1 MSRRDLLEIFH
12 SPLPTIAPSM
22 LGCDFG
28 NLHREIELLETAGA
42 SVLHLDV
49 MDGHFV
55 PNLTY
60 GPLVVD
66 GLRQLTRLP
75 LDAHLMITD
84 PAQFLDDYLDA
95 GCDGVTVHLEAFG
108 NDLDLLKTTLMRIRS
123 ADRVSGI
130 AINPATPVVQLDGL
144 FDLADQVLVMSVE
157 PGFGGQAFQPAA
169 LEKLEQLKAT
179 CGNQICLAID
189 GGITTTTI
197 ASAYAAG
204 AQVFVAG
211 SAIFGSDD
219 YHTAIR
225 SLETTATQSHTPFEA

>member
-1 MSRRDLLEIFH
+1 MSRRDLLEIFN
-12 SPLPTIAPSM
+12 SPEPTIAPSM

-28 NLHREIELLETAGA
+28 NLHREVELLETAGA
-42 SVLHLDV
+42 SLLHLDV

-60 GPLVVD
+60 GPVVIA

-95 GCDGVTVHLEAFG
+95 GCDGLTVHLEAFG
-108 NDLDLLKTTLMRIRS
+108 NDLDLLKVTLQRIRS

-130 AINPATPVVQLDGL
+130 AINPATNVGELDRL
-144 FDLADQVLVMSVE
+144 LDYADQVLVMSVE
-157 PGFGGQAFQPAA
+157 PGFGGQAFQPDA
-169 LEKLEQLKAT
+169 LRKLQQLKAT
-179 CGNQICLAID
+179 RGNQTTLAID
-189 GGITTTTI
+189 GGIGTTTI
-197 ASAYAAG
+197 ASAHAAG

-211 SAIFGSDD
+211 SAIFGTDD
-219 YHTAIR
+219 YRTAIR
-225 SLETTATQSHTPFEA
+225 SLETTATLSHTPQEA